1 MTTSLLA
8 LPLSSPIP
16 GPVKKRRVLLVDAS
30 AAKRE
35 LRAAAMRQLGMDVDC
50 ACDIVEARC
59 WWRADLYDLVVM
71 NVQNERGH
79 RDKFCD
85 DIRGATPP
93 QQLAFLVGKP
103 EYLAMAPGAEEA
115 LMENAE
121 DQASGQKTLPPC
133 ENVSPEPQRW
143 GIMEASR
150 RISTVRSL
158 SAARSA
164 ALRNRPTPPRDLEV
178 RRSNR
183 DEAEF
188 QFSQLQKEE
197 IL

>member
-1 MTTSLLA
+1 MTTSLFN
-8 LPLSSPIP
+8 LPLPNPIAEP
-16 GPVKKRRVLLVDAS
+16 GKKKRVLLVDAC

-35 LRAAAMRQLGMDVDC
+35 LRAGAMRQLGVDVDC
-50 ACDIVEARC
+50 ACDIAEARC
-59 WWRADLYDLVVM
+59 WWRADLYDLVIM
-71 NVQNERGH
+71 NVQNDRGR

-85 DIRGATPP
+85 DVRGASPP

-103 EYLAMAPGAEEA
+103 EYLAGAPGLDDAVLVESPILGEGTSTPQPS
-115 LMENAE
+115 
-121 DQASGQKTLPPC
+121 D
-133 ENVSPEPQRW
+133 VSSAPQIW

-150 RISTVRSL
+150 QISAVRSV

-178 RRSNR
+178 RRSSR

-197 IL
+197 ML